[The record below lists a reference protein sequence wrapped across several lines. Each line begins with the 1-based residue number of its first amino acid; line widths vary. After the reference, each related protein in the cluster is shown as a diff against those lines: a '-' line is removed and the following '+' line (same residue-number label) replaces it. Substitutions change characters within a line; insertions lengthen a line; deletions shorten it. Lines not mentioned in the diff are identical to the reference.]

1 MFWILFF
8 KDLKLFSL
16 FLIIFHWWRAWSFQ
30 ISSIKECFL
39 HQLHG
44 WNWPHLKKVSMYF
57 YYFATTCIF
66 PRKILWSPFFFW
78 KLEAFPQGG
87 LCQFWFKT
95 RMWFWRFRICYNFP
109 FKKSNSSF
117 EETWFPFIEGCVVP
131 CLVEIDLVATY
142 GLHPW
147 ETSCRVQNLA

>member
-1 MFWILFF
+1 MKSMVILNLLHQRMLFASTAWLKLATFKKIVYVFLLFCYYIYLPSENSAVLFF
-8 KDLKLFSL
+8 F
-16 FLIIFHWWRAWSFQ
+16 
-30 ISSIKECFL
+30 
-39 HQLHG
+39 G
-44 WNWPHLKKVSMYF
+44 
-57 YYFATTCIF
+57 
-66 PRKILWSPFFFW
+66 

-87 LCQFWFKT
+87 LCQFWLKT
-95 RMWFWRFRICYNFP
+95 RMWFWRKFRICYNLP

-117 EETWFPFIEGCVVP
+117 EETWFPFIEECFVP